1 MPSFFVSTAGMIAD
15 MADTNLSQVVAAM
28 TAVFQRKGLA
38 PPPLDGNT
46 PLDGSLGLDSLDFA
60 EVVVRLET
68 ALGFDPFAE
77 RAVENLRTVGDLAA
91 LYRR

>member
-1 MPSFFVSTAGMIAD
+1 MAAD
-15 MADTNLSQVVAAM
+15 MADPNLSQIVAAM

-38 PPPLDGNT
+38 VPRLDAGT

-60 EVVVRLET
+60 EVVVRLE
-68 ALGFDPFAE
+68 AVFGFDPFAE
-77 RAVENLRTVGDLAA
+77 RSVENLRTVGDLAA